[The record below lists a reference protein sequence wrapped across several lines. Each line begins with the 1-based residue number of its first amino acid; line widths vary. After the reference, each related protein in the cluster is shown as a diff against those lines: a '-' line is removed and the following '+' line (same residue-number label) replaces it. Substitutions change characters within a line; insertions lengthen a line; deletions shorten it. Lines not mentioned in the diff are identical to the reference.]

1 MNKESLLRLVEKVG
15 IWDAAKMVGLSI
27 TEILTITKYPL
38 YPTESYEVLLD
49 LISHQEIPTSYKEF
63 IISADSYEGTVSW
76 TPLTSIR
83 TEYNG
88 RQFTEG
94 IMILATPY
102 WDGRAIL
109 PYNVEYY
116 VLNINGLHAA
126 NEEQPDFYLSREI
139 PSKFRDIE
147 DLLQWYED
155 VYLPGVYDN
164 IINTILPQLRAE
176 YI

>member
-15 IWDAAKMVGLSI
+15 IWDAAKMVGISI

-49 LISHQEIPTSYKEF
+49 LISHQKIPTSYEEF

-76 TPLTSIR
+76 TPKTSIR

-88 RQFTEG
+88 RRFTEG
-94 IMILATPY
+94 IMVLATPY
-102 WDGRAIL
+102 WDGMSIL
-109 PYNVEYY
+109 PYNVGYY

>member
-38 YPTESYEVLLD
+38 YPTESYEVLLE
-49 LISHQEIPTSYKEF
+49 LIRNKQIPTEYEEF
-63 IISADSYEGTVSW
+63 EIYSSGFEGTVSW

-88 RQFTEG
+88 RRFTEG

-126 NEEQPDFYLSREI
+126 NEEQPDFYFVKKV
-139 PSKFRDIE
+139 PGKFRNIE
-147 DLLQWYED
+147 ELLQWYKE

-164 IINTILPQLRAE
+164 IMNTILPQLRAE